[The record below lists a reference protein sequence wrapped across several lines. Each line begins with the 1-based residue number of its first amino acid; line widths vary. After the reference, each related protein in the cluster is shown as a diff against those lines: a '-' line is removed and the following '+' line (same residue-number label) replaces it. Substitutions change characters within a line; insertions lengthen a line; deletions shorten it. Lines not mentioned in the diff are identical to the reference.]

1 MAQSKRK
8 CLAVPFDSRL
18 QAILDAP
25 LGRCERRGV
34 ARDEIQTNRNERSGL
49 HPARSGVRERVTA
62 ASAASVQNGGCFSGE
77 CKQPNASSSQN
88 ERLVMAG
95 AAAVEGE
102 GEGEGI
108 FLLP

>member
-1 MAQSKRK
+1 
-8 CLAVPFDSRL
+8 
-18 QAILDAP
+18 
-25 LGRCERRGV
+25 
-34 ARDEIQTNRNERSGL
+34 
-49 HPARSGVRERVTA
+49 VTA

-102 GEGEGI
+102 EGEGEGI